1 MSRSLLHLS
10 RLLCGLLP
18 GLLAGLPLHATSVKP
33 PAFDELVN
41 GADYVVRA
49 RVTAVETVVTPR
61 PGQRPGLHTR
71 VSLEVLETIAGTAP
85 APLVLTLLGGRTAD
99 YELRVEGVPVFTVGD
114 EDILFVHG
122 NGRTFYPLYAVMHG
136 RYRIRKDEAG
146 RDYIARSN
154 DVPMAD
160 VAEVALPMTEGGA
173 AALQQK
179 FKAKSSALTPAA
191 FAEQIRS
198 VRHAK

>member
-1 MSRSLLHLS
+1 MLRLKPLLQ
-10 RLLCGLLP
+10 RLLTGAT
-18 GLLAGLPLHATSVKP
+18 GFLALAVPALATSVKP

-49 RVTAVETVVTPR
+49 RVTAVEAVATPR
-61 PGQRPGLHTR
+61 PNGRPRIHTK
-71 VSLEVLETIAGTAP
+71 VTLEVIETIAGTAP
-85 APLVLTLLGGRTAD
+85 SPLVLTLLGGRVGD
-99 YELRVEGVPVFTVGD
+99 DELRVEGVPEFAVGD
-114 EDILFVHG
+114 EDVLFVHG

-146 RDYIARSN
+146 REYIARSN

-160 VAEVALPMTEGGA
+160 VAEVAMPMTEGGA
-173 AALQQK
+173 AVLQKK
-179 FKAKSSALTPAA
+179 FKSKSEALTPAS

-198 VRHAK
+198 ARHAK